1 LEIGCKVKQAM
12 ANNIIQLFGWVAR
25 DPDGSI
31 WFHYKKPH
39 LMTSETQWW
48 ESNDMA
54 FQLYDSYTDFRNV
67 TFEMGPM
74 EIKLTLEQIKPQC

>member
-1 LEIGCKVKQAM
+1 M
-12 ANNIIQLFGWVAR
+12 VAR
-25 DPDGSI
+25 DPDGSL
-31 WFHYKKPH
+31 WFHYKEPH

-67 TFEMGPM
+67 TFEGGPV